1 MNIRDI
7 LEGCQHDEI
16 ALALTDD
23 GSIRYRGSDYAV
35 SYWLPILAKHKA
47 QLIEALTPE
56 VKPAIVAS
64 NCMTCRHLASPGLS
78 AGYCG
83 QRSDL
88 PPAYGINHPLRRLPA
103 DNGESCHE
111 YDAED
116 WVRHER

>member
-1 MNIRDI
+1 MTPREI
-7 LEGCQHDEI
+7 LEGCQRDGV
-16 ALALTDD
+16 ALTVTEERNLAFEGD
-23 GSIRYRGSDYAV
+23 SYAL
-35 SYWLPILAKHKA
+35 SYWLPILRKYKN
-47 QLIEALTPE
+47 EVVDALDPLPKSCRE
-56 VKPAIVAS
+56 
-64 NCMTCRHLASPGLS
+64 CRHFASPGLS

-88 PPAYGINHPLRRLPA
+88 RVAYGINHPLRRLPA